1 MAGACTYPGNLT
13 AMMRII
19 NITLLALLFGIAT
32 WTYSVKH
39 DAQDRLAEIRALED
53 QIATERESIDLLK
66 ADWAFLSDPQR
77 LQALADRYKD
87 DLGLA
92 ATRPDQ
98 IATLDELP
106 GPPPAPASDAV
117 TDIIAG
123 EITDLL
129 TTGSVE
135 GGQ

>member
-1 MAGACTYPGNLT
+1 
-13 AMMRII
+13 MMRII
-19 NITLLALLFGIAT
+19 NITLLAVLIGIAT

-39 DAQDRLAEIRALED
+39 EAQDLLSQIRSLED
-53 QIATERESIDLLK
+53 AIETERESIDLLK

-87 DLGLA
+87 DLGLS

-98 IATLDELP
+98 IATFDELP
-106 GPPPAPASDAV
+106 GPPPAPATDAV

-123 EITDLL
+123 EITDLM
-129 TTGSVE
+129 TTGAVE